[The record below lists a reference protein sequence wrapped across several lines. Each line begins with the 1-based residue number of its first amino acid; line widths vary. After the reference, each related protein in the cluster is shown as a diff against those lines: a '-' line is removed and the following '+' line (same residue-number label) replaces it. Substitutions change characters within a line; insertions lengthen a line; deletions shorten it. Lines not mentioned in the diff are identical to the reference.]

1 MHSLIQLS
9 IVVLL
14 LPLLS
19 FVILIFFNRRLPRRG
34 DFVGVG
40 ILGTAFAISL
50 YIFWTVIVQAYDP
63 AFRVAWDFTWIDL
76 GKVPG
81 IGPLQI
87 KMGIVIDNLTAI
99 MLAMVTLISLLVHL
113 YSTGYMAGD
122 KNYGRYFAFL
132 GIFTFSM
139 LGIVLSDNFFS
150 IYIFWELVGLS
161 SYLLIGFFFE
171 KDSAA
176 DAQKKAFLANRVGD
190 IGMWLGILILYSQF
204 HTFSFAEINV
214 NLAAGKFAMSNAWL
228 TAAGLLLFMGCVG
241 KSAQFPLH
249 IWLPDAMEGPTPVSA
264 LIHAATMVAAGVYFV
279 ARIFVLLTPDALHV
293 IAFIGAFTAFMAAT
307 IAITQNDIKRVL
319 AYSTVSQLG
328 YMVLGLGVG
337 AYSAA
342 LFHLVTHAFF
352 KACLFLG
359 SGAIIHAM
367 HHEQDMRWMGGLRK
381 HMPWTFATFTLATL
395 ALAGLPLTSGFMSK
409 DAILAGAIGFANAEG
424 GGVYYLIPVLGFFS
438 AMLTAFYMGRQIW
451 LVFFGESRTHLKPA
465 DDLHS
470 AHHAHAAHDAHNDL
484 HHAAHEVHEVSWNMR
499 APLVILA
506 ALSVFF
512 VYSPNPLDGAQGWFM
527 KMIKTPATVVGS
539 YQSAV
544 GSEKLAVGSGQSA
557 VEHQQSAVGSQQ
569 PSTKTEHSAL
579 STQHSALGTDH
590 SALEPQKSAVG
601 SQQPATKTEHSALS
615 TQHSALINDRQAEIA
630 HASHAAHYP
639 AIYISSI
646 MVILGISLAG
656 VVYVFKIIDPDK
668 TADAIRPLYLFSL
681 NKWYWDEI
689 YQATF
694 IRASLLLAKM
704 LYWFDRNIIDG
715 IVNGS
720 ALFVRNIA
728 FANNSFDKYV
738 VDGLVNFTAF
748 SVNTTGAVLRKLQT
762 GKVQTYVVMLLA
774 VVFGYFVFY
783 FTRLIY

>member
-34 DFVGVG
+34 DFIGVG
-40 ILGTAFAISL
+40 ILGTAFAISA
-50 YIFWTVIVQAYDP
+50 YIFWSVIVQTYDP
-63 AFRVAWDFTWIDL
+63 AFRIAWDFTWIDL
-76 GKVPG
+76 GNVPG
-81 IGPLQI
+81 VGPLQI
-87 KMGIVIDNLTAI
+87 KMGVVIDNLTSI

-139 LGIVLSDNFFS
+139 LGIVLSDNLFS

-171 KDSAA
+171 KQSAA

-204 HTFSFAEINV
+204 HTFSFEQIYA
-214 NLAAGKFAMSNAWL
+214 NLAAGKFGLSNGWL
-228 TAAGLLLFMGCVG
+228 TAAGILLFMGCVG

-249 IWLPDAMEGPTPVSA
+249 VWLPDAMEGPTPVSA

-279 ARIFVLLTPDALHV
+279 ARIFVVLTPDALHV
-293 IAFIGAFTAFMAAT
+293 IAFTGACTAFMAAT

-409 DAILAGAIGFANAEG
+409 DAILAGAIGFAKTEG
-424 GGVYYLIPVLGFFS
+424 GGIFYLIPVLGFFS

-465 DDLHS
+465 EDDHHA
-470 AHHAHAAHDAHNDL
+470 AHHAHAGHDAHTDD
-484 HHAAHEVHEVSWNMR
+484 HHQEHGVHEVSWNMR

-506 ALSVFF
+506 TLSIFF
-512 VYSPNPLDGAQGWFM
+512 VYSPDPLDGGKGWFM
-527 KMIKTPATVVGS
+527 KMIQTPATVVGEANHQIGDLRTPVS
-539 YQSAV
+539 TATLAAAV
-544 GSEKLAVGSGQSA
+544 PTVEVPA
-557 VEHQQSAVGSQQ
+557 VEAG
-569 PSTKTEHSAL
+569 EHAGAEKGA
-579 STQHSALGTDH
+579 HSYADM
-590 SALEPQKSAVG
+590 
-601 SQQPATKTEHSALS
+601 
-615 TQHSALINDRQAEIA
+615 RQAEIV
-630 HASHAAHYP
+630 HAGHAAHFT

-646 MVILGISLAG
+646 MVLLGISLAFI
-656 VVYVFKIIDPDK
+656 VYVFNIIDPEK
-668 TADAIRPLYLFSL
+668 TAIAIRPLYLFSL

-689 YQATF
+689 YDATF
-694 IRASLLLAKM
+694 IKGSMLLANI
-704 LYWFDRNIIDG
+704 LSWFDTTIVDG
-715 IVNGS
+715 IVNGV
-720 ALFVRNIA
+720 ATLVRNFA
-728 FANNSFDKYV
+728 FLNDGFDRHV

-748 SVNTTGAVLRKLQT
+748 TVNTTGAVLRKLQT
-762 GKVQTYVVMLLA
+762 GKVQTYVVMLLLA
-774 VVFGYFVFY
+774 VFGYFVFY
-783 FTRLIY
+783 LTRLIY

>member
-40 ILGTAFAISL
+40 ILGIAFGISA
-50 YIFWTVIVQAYDP
+50 YIFWQVIVQSYDP
-63 AFRVAWDFTWIDL
+63 AFRVAWDFTWINL
-76 GKVPG
+76 GNVPG
-81 IGPLQI
+81 VGPLQI
-87 KMGIVIDNLTAI
+87 RMGVVIDNLTSI

-139 LGIVLSDNFFS
+139 LGIVLSDNLFS

-171 KDSAA
+171 KESAA

-204 HTFSFAEINV
+204 HTFSFAEIYAK
-214 NLAAGKFAMSNAWL
+214 LAAGEFGLSNAWL
-228 TAAGLLLFMGCVG
+228 TAAGILLFMGCVG

-293 IAFIGAFTAFMAAT
+293 IAFIGASTAFMAAT

-381 HMPWTFATFTLATL
+381 NMPWTFATFTLATL
-395 ALAGLPLTSGFMSK
+395 ALAGLPLTSGFLSK
-409 DAILAGAIGFANAEG
+409 DAILAGAIGFAQVEG
-424 GGVYYLIPVLGFFS
+424 GGIYYLIPVLGFFS

-465 DDLHS
+465 ETHHA
-470 AHHAHAAHDAHNDL
+470 AHHAHDSHDAHTDL
-484 HHAAHEVHEVSWNMR
+484 HHAEHQVHEVSWNMR

-512 VYSPNPLDGAQGWFM
+512 VYSPDPLDGGKGWFM
-527 KMIKTPATVVGS
+527 KMIPTPATVVGQANPQKGS
-539 YQSAV
+539 LIAGAATMQLAGAV
-544 GSEKLAVGSGQSA
+544 PEAV
-557 VEHQQSAVGSQQ
+557 VEHASAGELPSAAGSHGEA
-569 PSTKTEHSAL
+569 TSAHTYSDL
-579 STQHSALGTDH
+579 
-590 SALEPQKSAVG
+590 
-601 SQQPATKTEHSALS
+601 
-615 TQHSALINDRQAEIA
+615 RQAEIV
-630 HASHAAHYP
+630 HAGHAAHFT
-639 AIYISSI
+639 AIYISSV
-646 MVILGISLAG
+646 MVLLGIGLALL
-656 VVYVFKIIDPDK
+656 VYVFNIIDPEK
-668 TADAIRPLYLFSL
+668 IALAIRPFYLFSL

-694 IRASLLLAKM
+694 IKGSMVLATT
-704 LYWFDRNIIDG
+704 LSWFDTHIVDG
-715 IVNGS
+715 MVNGV
-720 ALFVRNIA
+720 ATLVRKFA
-728 FANNSFDKYV
+728 FFNDSFDRHV
-738 VDGLVNFTAF
+738 VDGAVNFTAF
-748 SVNTTGAVLRKLQT
+748 TVNTIGAMLRKLQT
-762 GKVQTYVVMLLA
+762 GKVQTYIVMLILA
-774 VVFGYFVFY
+774 VFGYFVFY

>member
-34 DFVGVG
+34 DFIGVG
-40 ILGTAFAISL
+40 ILGTAFAISA
-50 YIFWTVIVQAYDP
+50 YIFWSVIVQTYDP
-63 AFRVAWDFTWIDL
+63 AFRIAWDFTWIDL
-76 GKVPG
+76 GNVPG
-81 IGPLQI
+81 VGPLQI

-139 LGIVLSDNFFS
+139 LGIVLSNNLFA

-171 KDSAA
+171 KQSAA

-204 HTFSFAEINV
+204 HTFSFEQIYA
-214 NLAAGKFAMSNAWL
+214 NLAAGKFGLSHGWL
-228 TAAGLLLFMGCVG
+228 TAAGILLFMGCVG

-249 IWLPDAMEGPTPVSA
+249 VWLPDAMEGPTPVSA

-293 IAFIGAFTAFMAAT
+293 IAFTGACTAFMAAT

-367 HHEQDMRWMGGLRK
+367 HHEQDMRWMGDLRK
-381 HMPWTFATFTLATL
+381 KMPWTFATFTLATL

-409 DAILAGAIGFANAEG
+409 DAILAGAIGFAKVEG
-424 GGVYYLIPVLGFFS
+424 GGIYYLIPVLGFFS

-465 DDLHS
+465 DDHHQ
-470 AHHAHAAHDAHNDL
+470 AHHAHASHDAHSDD
-484 HHAAHEVHEVSWNMR
+484 HHEEHGVHEVSWNMR

-506 ALSVFF
+506 ALSIFF
-512 VYSPNPLDGAQGWFM
+512 VYSPDPLDGGKGWFM
-527 KMIKTPATVVGS
+527 KMIQTPATVVGEANHQIGDLRTS
-539 YQSAV
+539 HAAPA
-544 GSEKLAVGSGQSA
+544 LAEVVPA
-557 VEHQQSAVGSQQ
+557 VEAPAAEAG
-569 PSTKTEHSAL
+569 EHGGAEKGAHTYS
-579 STQHSALGTDH
+579 D
-590 SALEPQKSAVG
+590 V
-601 SQQPATKTEHSALS
+601 
-615 TQHSALINDRQAEIA
+615 RQAEIV
-630 HASHAAHYP
+630 HAGHAAHYT

-646 MVILGISLAG
+646 MVLLGITLAF
-656 VVYVFKIIDPDK
+656 VVYVFNIIDPEK
-668 TADAIRPLYLFSL
+668 TAIAIRPLYLFSL

-689 YQATF
+689 YDATF
-694 IRASLLLAKM
+694 IKGSMLLANI
-704 LYWFDRNIIDG
+704 LSWFDTHIVDG
-715 IVNGS
+715 IVNGV
-720 ALFVRNIA
+720 ATLVKNFAFLNDGFDRNI
-728 FANNSFDKYV
+728 
-738 VDGLVNFTAF
+738 VDGMVNFTAF
-748 SVNTTGAVLRKLQT
+748 TVNTTGAMLRKLQT
-762 GKVQTYVVMLLA
+762 GKVQTYVVMLLLA
-774 VVFGYFVFY
+774 VFGYFVFY
-783 FTRLIY
+783 LTRLIY

>member
-19 FVILIFFNRRLPRRG
+19 FVTLIFFNRRLPRRG
-34 DFVGVG
+34 DFIGVG
-40 ILGTAFAISL
+40 ILGTAFAISA
-50 YIFWTVIVQAYDP
+50 YIFWTVIVQTYDP

-81 IGPLQI
+81 IGPLQVR
-87 KMGIVIDNLTAI
+87 MGIVIDNLTSI

-139 LGIVLSDNFFS
+139 LGIVLSDNLFS

-176 DAQKKAFLANRVGD
+176 NAQKKAFLANRVGD

-204 HTFSFAEINV
+204 HTFSFTEIYA
-214 NLAAGKFAMSNAWL
+214 NLAAGKFGLTHAWL
-228 TAAGLLLFMGCVG
+228 TAAGILLFMGCVG

-409 DAILAGAIGFANAEG
+409 DAILAGAIGFAKVEG
-424 GGVYYLIPVLGFFS
+424 GGIFYLIPVLGFFS

-465 DDLHS
+465 DNHHGD
-470 AHHAHAAHDAHNDL
+470 HHAHDS
-484 HHAAHEVHEVSWNMR
+484 HAAHSDDHHAEHGVHEVSWNMR

-506 ALSVFF
+506 TLSVFF
-512 VYSPNPLDGAQGWFM
+512 VYSPDPLDGAKGWFM
-527 KMIKTPATVVGS
+527 KMIQTPATVVGEANH
-539 YQSAV
+539 QKGDLVVAGAAPV
-544 GSEKLAVGSGQSA
+544 LAGVVPTA
-557 VEHQQSAVGSQQ
+557 EVAAPEHGAA
-569 PSTKTEHSAL
+569 PAAAEHGEANGGHVYSDL
-579 STQHSALGTDH
+579 
-590 SALEPQKSAVG
+590 
-601 SQQPATKTEHSALS
+601 
-615 TQHSALINDRQAEIA
+615 RQAEIV
-630 HASHAAHYP
+630 HAGHAAHYT
-639 AIYISSI
+639 AIYISSV
-646 MVILGISLAG
+646 MVVLGISLAF
-656 VVYVFKIIDPDK
+656 VVYVFGIIDPAK
-668 TADAIRPLYLFSL
+668 TAQTIQPLYLFSF

-689 YQATF
+689 YEATF
-694 IRASLLLAKM
+694 IKGSVLISKM
-704 LYWFDRNIIDG
+704 LSWFDANVVDG
-715 IVNGS
+715 LVNGI
-720 ALFVRNIA
+720 ATVVRKFA
-728 FANNSFDKYV
+728 FANGSFDKYV

-748 SVNTTGAVLRKLQT
+748 TVNTSGAVLRKLQT
-762 GKVQTYVVMLLA
+762 GKVQTYVVMLILA
-774 VVFGYFVFY
+774 VFGYFVYY

>member
-40 ILGTAFAISL
+40 ILGSAFALSA
-50 YIFWTVIVQAYDP
+50 YIFWTVIVQTYDP
-63 AFRVAWDFTWIDL
+63 AFKVAWDFTWIDL

-87 KMGIVIDNLTAI
+87 RMGIVIDNLTAI

-139 LGIVLSDNFFS
+139 LGIVLSDNLFS

-204 HTFSFAEINV
+204 HTFSFTEIYA
-214 NLAAGKFAMSNAWL
+214 NLAAGKFTMSNAWL

-409 DAILAGAIGFANAEG
+409 DAILAGAIGFANVEG
-424 GGVYYLIPVLGFFS
+424 GGVYYLIPLLGFFS

-451 LVFFGESRTHLKPA
+451 LVFFGESRTHMKPA
-465 DDLHS
+465 DD
-470 AHHAHAAHDAHNDL
+470 HHGHDAHAAHGAHDAHGED
-484 HHAAHEVHEVSWNMR
+484 HGAHEVHEVSWNMR

-527 KMIKTPATVVGS
+527 KMIKTPTTVVGS

-544 GSEKLAVGSGQSA
+544 GSEKSAVSSQQLAVG
-557 VEHQQSAVGSQQ
+557 
-569 PSTKTEHSAL
+569 
-579 STQHSALGTDH
+579 TQLPTANSPLPT
-590 SALEPQKSAVG
+590 
-601 SQQPATKTEHSALS
+601 
-615 TQHSALINDRQAEIA
+615 INERQAEIA
-630 HASHAAHYP
+630 HKAHEAHFP

-646 MVILGISLAG
+646 MVVLGISLAG
-656 VVYVFKIIDPDK
+656 IVFVFRIIDPDK
-668 TADAIRPLYLFSL
+668 TAVALRPLYLFSL

-694 IRASLLLAKM
+694 INGSVLLSKM
-704 LYWFDRNIIDG
+704 LSWFDTNIIDG
-715 IVNGS
+715 IVNGV
-720 ALFVRNIA
+720 ALFVKKLA
-728 FANNSFDKYV
+728 FANNSFDKHV

-762 GKVQTYVVMLLA
+762 GKVQTYVVMLLL

-783 FTRLIY
+783 FTRLLY

>member
-34 DFVGVG
+34 DFIGVG
-40 ILGTAFAISL
+40 ILGTAFGISA
-50 YIFWTVIVQAYDP
+50 YIFWTVIVQTYDP
-63 AFRVAWDFTWIDL
+63 AFRIAWDFTWIDL
-76 GKVPG
+76 GNVPG
-81 IGPLQI
+81 VGPLQI
-87 KMGIVIDNLTAI
+87 KMGVVIDNLTAI

-139 LGIVLSDNFFS
+139 LGIVLSDNLFS

-204 HTFSFAEINV
+204 HTFSFEQIYA
-214 NLAAGKFAMSNAWL
+214 NLAAGNFGLSNGWL
-228 TAAGLLLFMGCVG
+228 TAAGILLFMGCVG

-249 IWLPDAMEGPTPVSA
+249 VWLPDAMEGPTPVSA

-279 ARIFVLLTPDALHV
+279 ARIFVMLTPDALHV
-293 IAFIGAFTAFMAAT
+293 IAFIGASTAFMAAT

-395 ALAGLPLTSGFMSK
+395 ALAGLPLTSGFLSK
-409 DAILAGAIGFANAEG
+409 DAILAGAIGFAQVEG
-424 GGVYYLIPVLGFFS
+424 GGIFYLIPVLGFFS

-465 DDLHS
+465 DTHHQ
-470 AHHAHAAHDAHNDL
+470 AHHAHDS
-484 HHAAHEVHEVSWNMR
+484 HAAHADDHHTAHGVHEVSWNMR

-512 VYSPNPLDGAQGWFM
+512 VYSPDPLDGAKGWFM
-527 KMIKTPATVVGS
+527 KMIPTPATVVGE
-539 YQSAV
+539 AN
-544 GSEKLAVGSGQSA
+544 
-557 VEHQQSAVGSQQ
+557 
-569 PSTKTEHSAL
+569 
-579 STQHSALGTDH
+579 
-590 SALEPQKSAVG
+590 PQKGALLSG
-601 SQQPATKTEHSALS
+601 SVAPHLAGVVRTTEVALPVVAS
-615 TQHSALINDRQAEIA
+615 EHAALAAGHGEAKGGHLYTDTRQAEIV
-630 HASHAAHYP
+630 HAGHAAHYT

-646 MVILGISLAG
+646 MVVLGICMAF
-656 VVYVFKIIDPDK
+656 VVYVFRIIDPEK
-668 TADAIRPLYLFSL
+668 TASAIRPLYLFSL

-689 YQATF
+689 YEATF
-694 IRASLLLAKM
+694 IKGSMLLARM
-704 LYWFDRNIIDG
+704 LSWFDTNVVDG
-715 IVNGS
+715 IVNGV
-720 ALFVRNIA
+720 ATLVRKFAFVNDG
-728 FANNSFDKYV
+728 FDRHV
-738 VDGLVNFTAF
+738 VDGMVNFTAF
-748 SVNTTGAVLRKLQT
+748 TVNTTGAVLRKLQT
-762 GKVQTYVVMLLA
+762 GKVQTYVVMLML
-774 VVFGYFVFY
+774 VLFGYFVLY

>member
-9 IVVLL
+9 IAVLL

-19 FVILIFFNRRLPRRG
+19 FVILIFFNKRLPGRG
-34 DFVGVG
+34 DFIGVG
-40 ILGTAFAISL
+40 ILGTTFALSL
-50 YIFWTVIVQAYDP
+50 YIFWSVVVQAYDP
-63 AFRVAWDFTWIDL
+63 AFRVAWDFTWIDF
-76 GKVPG
+76 GDVPG
-81 IGPLQI
+81 VGPLQI

-99 MLAMVTLISLLVHL
+99 MLAMVTLISFLVHL

-122 KNYGRYFAFL
+122 KHYGRFFAYL

-139 LGIVLSDNFFS
+139 LGIVLSDNLFS

-161 SYLLIGFFFE
+161 SYLLIGFYFE

-204 HTFSFAEINV
+204 HTFNYQEIFQ
-214 NLAAGKFAMSNAWL
+214 NLAAGKFGMSETWL
-228 TAAGLLLFMGCVG
+228 TAAGILLFMGCIG

-249 IWLPDAMEGPTPVSA
+249 VWLPDAMEGPTPVSA

-279 ARIFVLLTPDALHV
+279 ARIFVLLTADALHV
-293 IAFIGAFTAFMAAT
+293 IAFIGAITAFMAAT
-307 IAITQNDIKRVL
+307 IAITQHDIKRVL

-381 HMPWTFATFTLATL
+381 NMPWTFATFTIATL
-395 ALAGLPLTSGFMSK
+395 ALAGLPLTSGFLSK

-424 GGVYYLIPVLGFFS
+424 GGIYYLIPFLGFFS

-465 DDLHS
+465 DD
-470 AHHAHAAHDAHNDL
+470 HHHGHDAHSSHGHDD
-484 HHAAHEVHEVSWNMR
+484 HHQEAHGVHEVAWNMR
-499 APLVILA
+499 APLVVLA
-506 ALSVFF
+506 ALSIFA
-512 VYSPNPLDGAQGWFM
+512 VYSPDPLDGAKGWFM
-527 KMIKTPATVVGS
+527 SMLPTPETVVGS
-539 YQSAV
+539 SQGAADHATSSADFHASHLLAEAV
-544 GSEKLAVGSGQSA
+544 PAGVHGAETDAHHEGVASETLHGEDAHGSAHGEGHGHEFAD
-557 VEHQQSAVGSQQ
+557 
-569 PSTKTEHSAL
+569 P
-579 STQHSALGTDH
+579 
-590 SALEPQKSAVG
+590 
-601 SQQPATKTEHSALS
+601 
-615 TQHSALINDRQAEIA
+615 RQAAIA
-630 HASHAAHYP
+630 HAAHEAHNP
-639 AIYISSI
+639 AIMISSL
-646 MVILGISLAG
+646 MVVLGISLALI
-656 VVYVFKIIDPDK
+656 VYVFRVIDPDK
-668 TADAIRPLYLFSL
+668 TARAIRPLYLFSF

-694 IRASLLLAKM
+694 IKGSIVISKVFS
-704 LYWFDRNIIDG
+704 WFDTNVVDG
-715 IVNGS
+715 MVNGVG
-720 ALFVRNIA
+720 ALTRKVG
-728 FANNSFDKYV
+728 FASGGFDKYV
-738 VDGLVNFTAF
+738 VDGAVNFTAF
-748 SVNTTGAVLRKLQT
+748 FVNTTGAVLRKFQT
-762 GKVQTYVVMLLA
+762 GKVQTYVVFLMLA
-774 VVFGYFVFY
+774 VIGYFIYY
-783 FTRLIY
+783 FTQLIY

>member
-1 MHSLIQLS
+1 M
-9 IVVLL
+9 
-14 LPLLS
+14 
-19 FVILIFFNRRLPRRG
+19 
-34 DFVGVG
+34 G
-40 ILGTAFAISL
+40 ILGTAFGISA
-50 YIFWTVIVQAYDP
+50 YIFWSVIVQTYDP
-63 AFRVAWDFTWIDL
+63 AFRIAWDFTWIDL
-76 GKVPG
+76 GNVPG
-81 IGPLQI
+81 VGPLQI
-87 KMGIVIDNLTAI
+87 KMGVVIDNLTAI

-139 LGIVLSDNFFS
+139 LGIVLSDNLFA

-171 KDSAA
+171 KQSAA

-204 HTFSFAEINV
+204 HTFSFEQIYA
-214 NLAAGKFAMSNAWL
+214 NLAAGKFALSHGWL
-228 TAAGLLLFMGCVG
+228 TAAGILLFMGCVG

-279 ARIFVLLTPDALHV
+279 ARIFVVLTPDALHV
-293 IAFIGAFTAFMAAT
+293 IAFTGACTAFMAAT

-367 HHEQDMRWMGGLRK
+367 HHEQDMRWMGALRK
-381 HMPWTFATFTLATL
+381 KMPWTFATFTLATL
-395 ALAGLPLTSGFMSK
+395 ALAGLPLTSGFLSK
-409 DAILAGAIGFANAEG
+409 DAILAGAIGFANVEG
-424 GGVYYLIPVLGFFS
+424 GGIYYLIPVLGFFS

-465 DDLHS
+465 DD
-470 AHHAHAAHDAHNDL
+470 HHQDHHAHDAHDAHTDD
-484 HHAAHEVHEVSWNMR
+484 HHEEHGVHEVAWNMR

-512 VYSPNPLDGAQGWFM
+512 VYSPDPLDGGKGWFM
-527 KMIKTPATVVGS
+527 KMIPTPATVVGEANHQIGDLRAS
-539 YQSAV
+539 QAAPALAAV
-544 GSEKLAVGSGQSA
+544 V
-557 VEHQQSAVGSQQ
+557 
-569 PSTKTEHSAL
+569 P
-579 STQHSALGTDH
+579 
-590 SALEPQKSAVG
+590 ALEA
-601 SQQPATKTEHSALS
+601 PAAAAGEHGAAEKGAHTYS
-615 TQHSALINDRQAEIA
+615 DMRQAEIV
-630 HASHAAHYP
+630 HAGHGAHYT

-646 MVILGISLAG
+646 MVLLGITLAF
-656 VVYVFKIIDPDK
+656 VVYVFNIIDPAK
-668 TADAIRPLYLFSL
+668 TAIAIRPLYLFSL

-689 YQATF
+689 YDATF
-694 IRASLLLAKM
+694 IKGSMLLANILSWFDTHIVDGMVNGVATLVRKFAF
-704 LYWFDRNIIDG
+704 LNDGFDRN
-715 IVNGS
+715 
-720 ALFVRNIA
+720 
-728 FANNSFDKYV
+728 V
-738 VDGLVNFTAF
+738 VDGMVNFTAF
-748 SVNTTGAVLRKLQT
+748 TVNTTGAMLRKLQT
-762 GKVQTYVVMLLA
+762 GKVQTYIVMLLLA
-774 VVFGYFVFY
+774 VFGYFVFY
-783 FTRLIY
+783 LTRLIY

>member
-40 ILGTAFAISL
+40 ILGTAFAISA
-50 YIFWTVIVQAYDP
+50 YIFWTVSVQTFDP
-63 AFRVAWDFTWIDL
+63 AFRGAWDFTWIDL

-87 KMGIVIDNLTAI
+87 RMGIVIDNLTAI

-122 KNYGRYFAFL
+122 KNNGRYFAFL

-139 LGIVLSDNFFS
+139 LGIVLSDNLFS

-204 HTFSFAEINV
+204 HTFSFTEIYA

-409 DAILAGAIGFANAEG
+409 DAILAGAIGFANVEG
-424 GGVYYLIPVLGFFS
+424 GGIYYLIPVLGFFS

-465 DDLHS
+465 DNHHS
-470 AHHAHAAHDAHNDL
+470 DHHAHSAHDAHNDD
-484 HHAAHEVHEVSWNMR
+484 HHSAHEVHEVSWNMR

-539 YQSAV
+539 YQPATEHKESAV
-544 GSEKLAVGSGQSA
+544 GS
-557 VEHQQSAVGSQQ
+557 
-569 PSTKTEHSAL
+569 EHSAL
-579 STQHSALGTDH
+579 STQHSALGESTQH
-590 SALEPQKSAVG
+590 SAVG
-601 SQQPATKTEHSALS
+601 SENSALS
-615 TQHSALINDRQAEIA
+615 TQHSALGEGTQHSALEESTQHSALTNERQAEIA
-630 HASHAAHYP
+630 HASHGAHYT

-656 VVYVFKIIDPDK
+656 VVFVFKIIDPDK
-668 TADAIRPLYLFSL
+668 TAEAIRPLYLFSL

-689 YQATF
+689 YEATF
-694 IRASLLLAKM
+694 IKGSILISKM
-704 LYWFDRNIIDG
+704 LYWFDTNIIDG
-715 IVNGS
+715 IVNGV
-720 ALFVRNIA
+720 ALIVKNVA

-748 SVNTTGAVLRKLQT
+748 SVNTTGAVLRKLQP

>member
-40 ILGTAFAISL
+40 ILGSAFAISA
-50 YIFWTVIVQAYDP
+50 YIFWSVIVQTYDP
-63 AFRVAWDFTWIDL
+63 AFRIAWDFTWIDL
-76 GKVPG
+76 GNVHG
-81 IGPLQI
+81 IGPLQVR
-87 KMGIVIDNLTAI
+87 MGIVIDNLTAI

-139 LGIVLSDNFFS
+139 LGIVLSDNLFS

-171 KDSAA
+171 KQSAA

-204 HTFSFAEINV
+204 HTFSFEQIYA

-381 HMPWTFATFTLATL
+381 NMPWTFATFTLATL

-409 DAILAGAIGFANAEG
+409 DAILAGAIGFAQVEG
-424 GGVYYLIPVLGFFS
+424 GGVFYLIPALGFFS

-451 LVFFGESRTHLKPA
+451 LVFFGESRTHLKPV
-465 DDLHS
+465 DN
-470 AHHAHAAHDAHNDL
+470 HHHGHDAHGAHDD
-484 HHAAHEVHEVSWNMR
+484 HHDAHEVHEVSWNMR

-506 ALSVFF
+506 ALSIFF
-512 VYSPNPLDGAQGWFM
+512 VYSPNPLDGAEGWFM
-527 KMIKTPATVVGS
+527 KMIKTPATVVGPANHNCATTLVKAAS
-539 YQSAV
+539 PLMAEALPAV
-544 GSEKLAVGSGQSA
+544 AAHGATDSPAVAGG
-557 VEHQQSAVGSQQ
+557 EHATAKG
-569 PSTKTEHSAL
+569 EHAF
-579 STQHSALGTDH
+579 AD
-590 SALEPQKSAVG
+590 P
-601 SQQPATKTEHSALS
+601 
-615 TQHSALINDRQAEIA
+615 RQAEIA
-630 HASHAAHYP
+630 HAAHAAHFP

-646 MVILGISLAG
+646 MVLVGISLAG
-656 VVYVFKIIDPDK
+656 VVFVFKIIDPDK
-668 TADAIRPLYLFSL
+668 TAQAIRPLYLFSL

-689 YQATF
+689 YEATF
-694 IRASLLLAKM
+694 IKGSVVLSKM
-704 LYWFDRNIIDG
+704 LSWFDTNVIDG
-715 IVNGS
+715 MVNGV
-720 ALFVRNIA
+720 AFLVRKLA

-738 VDGLVNFTAF
+738 VDGFVNFTAF

-762 GKVQTYVVMLLA
+762 GKVQTYVVMLLLVMESRLFFLPFA
-774 VVFGYFVFY
+774 
-783 FTRLIY
+783 TRSITIRSIKSTDR

>member
-19 FVILIFFNRRLPRRG
+19 FVILIFFNRRIPRRG
-34 DFVGVG
+34 DFIGVG
-40 ILGTAFAISL
+40 ILGTAFGISA
-50 YIFWTVIVQAYDP
+50 YIFWTVIVQTYDP
-63 AFRVAWDFTWIDL
+63 AFRIAWDFTWIDL
-76 GKVPG
+76 GNVPG
-81 IGPLQI
+81 VGPLQI
-87 KMGIVIDNLTAI
+87 KMGVVIDNLTTI

-139 LGIVLSDNFFS
+139 LGIVLSDNLFS

-204 HTFSFAEINV
+204 HTFSFEQIYA
-214 NLAAGKFAMSNAWL
+214 NLAAGNFGLSNGWL
-228 TAAGLLLFMGCVG
+228 TAAGILLFMGCVG

-249 IWLPDAMEGPTPVSA
+249 VWLPDAMEGPTPVSA

-279 ARIFVLLTPDALHV
+279 ARIFVMLTPDELHV
-293 IAFIGAFTAFMAAT
+293 IAFIGACTAFMAAT

-337 AYSAA
+337 AYSAS

-395 ALAGLPLTSGFMSK
+395 ALAGLPLTSGFLSK
-409 DAILAGAIGFANAEG
+409 DAILAGAIGFAKVEG
-424 GGVYYLIPVLGFFS
+424 GGIFYLIPVLGFFS

-465 DDLHS
+465 DNHHQ
-470 AHHAHAAHDAHNDL
+470 AHHAHDS
-484 HHAAHEVHEVSWNMR
+484 HAAHADDHHTSHGVHEVSWNMR

-512 VYSPNPLDGAQGWFM
+512 VYSPDPLDGAKGWFM
-527 KMIKTPATVVGS
+527 KMIPTPATVVGE
-539 YQSAV
+539 AN
-544 GSEKLAVGSGQSA
+544 
-557 VEHQQSAVGSQQ
+557 
-569 PSTKTEHSAL
+569 
-579 STQHSALGTDH
+579 
-590 SALEPQKSAVG
+590 PQKGALLSGNVAPHLAGVVQTTEVAPPAV
-601 SQQPATKTEHSALS
+601 AAEHGVPGEAKGGHIY
-615 TQHSALINDRQAEIA
+615 TDTRQAEIV
-630 HASHAAHYP
+630 HAGHAAHYT

-646 MVILGISLAG
+646 MVVLGICLAL
-656 VVYVFKIIDPDK
+656 VVYVFRIIDPEK
-668 TADAIRPLYLFSL
+668 TASAIRPLYLFSL

-689 YQATF
+689 YEATF
-694 IRASLLLAKM
+694 IKGSMLLARM
-704 LYWFDRNIIDG
+704 LSWFDSNVVDG
-715 IVNGS
+715 IVNGV
-720 ALFVRNIA
+720 ATLARKFAFVNDG
-728 FANNSFDKYV
+728 FDRHV
-738 VDGLVNFTAF
+738 VDGMVNFTAF
-748 SVNTTGAVLRKLQT
+748 AVNTTGAVLRKLQT
-762 GKVQTYVVMLLA
+762 GKVQTYVVMLML
-774 VVFGYFVFY
+774 VLFGYFVLY

>member
-34 DFVGVG
+34 DFIGVG
-40 ILGTAFAISL
+40 ILGTAFGISA
-50 YIFWTVIVQAYDP
+50 YIFWSVIVQTYDP

-76 GKVPG
+76 GNVPG
-81 IGPLQI
+81 VGPLEI
-87 KMGIVIDNLTAI
+87 RMGVVIDNLTSI

-176 DAQKKAFLANRVGD
+176 DAQKKAVLANRVGD

-204 HTFSFAEINV
+204 HTFSFEQIYA
-214 NLAAGKFAMSNAWL
+214 NLAAGKFALSNGWL
-228 TAAGLLLFMGCVG
+228 TAAGILLFMGCVG

-279 ARIFVLLTPDALHV
+279 ARIFVMLTPDALHV
-293 IAFIGAFTAFMAAT
+293 IAFIGASTAFMAAT

-337 AYSAA
+337 AYSAS

-367 HHEQDMRWMGGLRK
+367 HHEQDMRWMGALRK
-381 HMPWTFATFTLATL
+381 KMPWTFATFTLATL

-409 DAILAGAIGFANAEG
+409 DAILAGAIGFAEVEG
-424 GGVYYLIPVLGFFS
+424 GGIYYLIPVLGFFS

-465 DDLHS
+465 DNHHQ
-470 AHHAHAAHDAHNDL
+470 AHHAHDSHATHGDAH
-484 HHAAHEVHEVSWNMR
+484 HGAHEVHEVSWNMR

-506 ALSVFF
+506 ALSVFA
-512 VYSPNPLDGAQGWFM
+512 VYSPDPLDGAKGWFM
-527 KMIKTPATVVGS
+527 KMIPTPATVVGEANP
-539 YQSAV
+539 QIGALAA
-544 GSEKLAVGSGQSA
+544 GSVAPQHAGVVRTTEV
-557 VEHQQSAVGSQQ
+557 VPPPVV
-569 PSTKTEHSAL
+569 TEHA
-579 STQHSALGTDH
+579 A
-590 SALEPQKSAVG
+590 
-601 SQQPATKTEHSALS
+601 PAAAHGEAKGGHVYS
-615 TQHSALINDRQAEIA
+615 DPRQAEIV
-630 HASHAAHYP
+630 HAGHAAHYT

-646 MVILGISLAG
+646 MVVLGICMAF
-656 VVYVFKIIDPDK
+656 VVYVFKIIDPEK
-668 TADAIRPLYLFSL
+668 TANAIRPLYLFSL

-689 YQATF
+689 YEATF
-694 IRASLLLAKM
+694 IKGSMVLARM
-704 LYWFDRNIIDG
+704 LSWFDTNIVDG
-715 IVNGS
+715 IVNGV
-720 ALFVRNIA
+720 ATLVRKFA
-728 FANNSFDKYV
+728 FANDSFDRHV
-738 VDGLVNFTAF
+738 VDGMVNFTAF
-748 SVNTTGAVLRKLQT
+748 TVNTTGAVLRKLQT
-762 GKVQTYVVMLLA
+762 GKVQTYVVMLML
-774 VVFGYFVFY
+774 VLFGYFVFY

>member
-40 ILGTAFAISL
+40 ILGTAFGISA
-50 YIFWTVIVQAYDP
+50 YIFWQVIVQSYDP
-63 AFRVAWDFTWIDL
+63 AFRVAWDFTWINL
-76 GKVPG
+76 GNVPG
-81 IGPLQI
+81 VGPLQI
-87 KMGIVIDNLTAI
+87 RMGVVIDNLTSI

-139 LGIVLSDNFFS
+139 LGIVLSDNLFS

-171 KDSAA
+171 KESAA

-204 HTFSFAEINV
+204 HTFSFAEIYAK
-214 NLAAGKFAMSNAWL
+214 LAAGEFGLSNAWL
-228 TAAGLLLFMGCVG
+228 TAAGILLFMGCVG

-293 IAFIGAFTAFMAAT
+293 IAFIGASTAFMAAT

-381 HMPWTFATFTLATL
+381 NMPWTFATFTLATL
-395 ALAGLPLTSGFMSK
+395 ALAGLPLTSGFLSK
-409 DAILAGAIGFANAEG
+409 DAILAGAIGFAQVEG
-424 GGVYYLIPVLGFFS
+424 GGIYYLIPVLGFFS

-465 DDLHS
+465 ETHHA
-470 AHHAHAAHDAHNDL
+470 AHHAHDSHDSHTDL
-484 HHAAHEVHEVSWNMR
+484 HHAEHQVHEVSWNMR

-512 VYSPNPLDGAQGWFM
+512 VYSPDPLDGGKGWFM
-527 KMIKTPATVVGS
+527 KMIPTPATVVG
-539 YQSAV
+539 QAN
-544 GSEKLAVGSGQSA
+544 
-557 VEHQQSAVGSQQ
+557 
-569 PSTKTEHSAL
+569 
-579 STQHSALGTDH
+579 
-590 SALEPQKSAVG
+590 PQKGSLIAAATATQLAGAVPEAVVGHAAAGELPNAASSHGQATSAHTY
-601 SQQPATKTEHSALS
+601 SDL
-615 TQHSALINDRQAEIA
+615 RQAEIV
-630 HASHAAHYP
+630 HAGHAAHYT
-639 AIYISSI
+639 AIYISSV
-646 MVILGISLAG
+646 MVLLGIGLAL
-656 VVYVFKIIDPDK
+656 VVYVFNIIDPEK
-668 TADAIRPLYLFSL
+668 TALAIRPLYLFSL

-694 IRASLLLAKM
+694 IKGSMVLATT
-704 LYWFDRNIIDG
+704 LSWFDTHIVDG
-715 IVNGS
+715 MVNGV
-720 ALFVRNIA
+720 ATLVRKFA
-728 FANNSFDKYV
+728 FFNDSFDRHV
-738 VDGLVNFTAF
+738 VDGAVNFTAF
-748 SVNTTGAVLRKLQT
+748 TVNTIGAMLRKLQT
-762 GKVQTYVVMLLA
+762 GKVQTYIVMLILA
-774 VVFGYFVFY
+774 VFGYFVFY

>member
-34 DFVGVG
+34 DFIGVG
-40 ILGTAFAISL
+40 ILGTAFGISA
-50 YIFWTVIVQAYDP
+50 YIFWSVIVQTYDP
-63 AFRVAWDFTWIDL
+63 AFRIAWDFTWIDL
-76 GKVPG
+76 GNVPG
-81 IGPLQI
+81 VGPLQI
-87 KMGIVIDNLTAI
+87 RMGVVIDNLTSI

-139 LGIVLSDNFFS
+139 LGIVLSDNLFS

-204 HTFSFAEINV
+204 HTFSFEQIYA
-214 NLAAGKFAMSNAWL
+214 NLAAGNFALSNGWL
-228 TAAGLLLFMGCVG
+228 TAAGILLFMGCVG

-249 IWLPDAMEGPTPVSA
+249 VWLPDAMEGPTPVSA

-279 ARIFVLLTPDALHV
+279 ARIFVMLTPDALHV
-293 IAFIGAFTAFMAAT
+293 IAFTGALTAFMAAT

-337 AYSAA
+337 AYSAS

-367 HHEQDMRWMGGLRK
+367 HHEQDMRWMGALRK
-381 HMPWTFATFTLATL
+381 KMPWTFATFTLATL

-409 DAILAGAIGFANAEG
+409 DAILAGAIGFAEIEG
-424 GGVYYLIPVLGFFS
+424 GGIYYLIPVLGFFS

-465 DDLHS
+465 DNHHQ
-470 AHHAHAAHDAHNDL
+470 AHHAHDTHAAHGDAH
-484 HHAAHEVHEVSWNMR
+484 HGAHEVHEVSWNMR
-499 APLVILA
+499 APLIILA
-506 ALSVFF
+506 ALSVFA
-512 VYSPNPLDGAQGWFM
+512 VYSPDPLDGAKGWFM
-527 KMIKTPATVVGS
+527 KMIPTPAVVGES
-539 YQSAV
+539 N
-544 GSEKLAVGSGQSA
+544 
-557 VEHQQSAVGSQQ
+557 
-569 PSTKTEHSAL
+569 
-579 STQHSALGTDH
+579 
-590 SALEPQKSAVG
+590 PQKGALLSG
-601 SQQPATKTEHSALS
+601 SVAPPLAGALRTTEVDALQPVAAPVAAAHGEAKGGHLYT
-615 TQHSALINDRQAEIA
+615 DPRQAEIV
-630 HASHAAHYP
+630 HAGHAAHYT

-646 MVILGISLAG
+646 MVVLGICMAF
-656 VVYVFKIIDPDK
+656 VVYVFKIIDPEK
-668 TADAIRPLYLFSL
+668 TANSIRPLYLFSL

-689 YQATF
+689 YEATF
-694 IRASLLLAKM
+694 IKGSMVLARM
-704 LYWFDRNIIDG
+704 LSWFDTNVVDG
-715 IVNGS
+715 IVNGV
-720 ALFVRNIA
+720 ALLVKKFAFVNDG
-728 FANNSFDKYV
+728 FDRHV
-738 VDGLVNFTAF
+738 VDGMVNFTAF
-748 SVNTTGAVLRKLQT
+748 TVNTTGAVLRKLQT
-762 GKVQTYVVMLLA
+762 GKVQTYVVMLMLLLL
-774 VVFGYFVFY
+774 GYFVFA
-783 FTRLIY
+783 RLIYFI

>member
-19 FVILIFFNRRLPRRG
+19 FVILIFFNRKLPRRG

-40 ILGTAFAISL
+40 ILGTAFAISA
-50 YIFWTVIVQAYDP
+50 YIFWQVVVQAYDP
-63 AFRVAWDFTWIDL
+63 TFRIAWDFTWIDL
-76 GKVPG
+76 GNVPG
-81 IGPLQI
+81 VGPLQI
-87 KMGIVIDNLTAI
+87 KMGVVIDNLTSI

-139 LGIVLSDNFFS
+139 LGIVLSDNLFS

-171 KDSAA
+171 KQSAA

-204 HTFSFAEINV
+204 HTFSFAEIYA
-214 NLAAGKFAMSNAWL
+214 NLAAGKFGLSNAWL
-228 TAAGLLLFMGCVG
+228 TAAGILLFMGCVG

-279 ARIFVLLTPDALHV
+279 ARIFIVLTPDALHV

-307 IAITQNDIKRVL
+307 IALTQHDIKRVL

-381 HMPWTFATFTLATL
+381 NMPWTFATFTLATL
-395 ALAGLPLTSGFMSK
+395 ALAGLPLTSGFLSK
-409 DAILAGAIGFANAEG
+409 DAILAGAIGFANVEG
-424 GGVYYLIPVLGFFS
+424 GGIYYLIPVLGFFS

-451 LVFFGESRTHLKPA
+451 LVFFGESRTHLKPVEE
-465 DDLHS
+465 DLHA
-470 AHHAHAAHDAHNDL
+470 AHHAHNSHDDHSDD
-484 HHAAHEVHEVSWNMR
+484 HHEEHGVHEVSWNMR

-506 ALSVFF
+506 TLSVFF
-512 VYSPNPLDGAQGWFM
+512 VYSPDPLDGAKGWFM
-527 KMIKTPATVVGS
+527 KMIPTPATVVGS
-539 YQSAV
+539 DNPQIGSMSAGVADPHLAGVVAPVEAHGDAAAV
-544 GSEKLAVGSGQSA
+544 GHGEATAATASHGEAKGG
-557 VEHQQSAVGSQQ
+557 
-569 PSTKTEHSAL
+569 HSY
-579 STQHSALGTDH
+579 SD
-590 SALEPQKSAVG
+590 P
-601 SQQPATKTEHSALS
+601 
-615 TQHSALINDRQAEIA
+615 RQAEIV
-630 HASHAAHYP
+630 HAGHAAHYN
-639 AIYISSI
+639 AIYISSV
-646 MVILGISLAG
+646 MVVLGIGLAFI
-656 VVYVFKIIDPDK
+656 VYVFGIIDPDK
-668 TADAIRPLYLFSL
+668 TALALRPLYLFSL

-689 YQATF
+689 YEATF
-694 IRASLLLAKM
+694 IKGSMAVARIFT
-704 LYWFDRNIIDG
+704 WFDINIVDG
-715 IVNGS
+715 IVNGVGT
-720 ALFVRNIA
+720 LVRKFA
-728 FANNSFDKYV
+728 FLNDSFDKHV
-738 VDGLVNFTAF
+738 VDGAVNFTAF
-748 SVNTTGAVLRKLQT
+748 TVNTTGAVLRKLQT
-762 GKVQTYVVMLLA
+762 GKVQSYIVMLLL

-783 FTRLIY
+783 FTRLIH

>member
-34 DFVGVG
+34 DFIGVG
-40 ILGTAFAISL
+40 ILGTAFGISA
-50 YIFWTVIVQAYDP
+50 YIFWTVIVQTYDP
-63 AFRVAWDFTWIDL
+63 AFRIAWDFTWIDL
-76 GKVPG
+76 GNVPG
-81 IGPLQI
+81 VGPLQI
-87 KMGIVIDNLTAI
+87 KMGVVIDNLTSI

-139 LGIVLSDNFFS
+139 LGIVLADNLFA

-204 HTFSFAEINV
+204 HTFSFEQIYA
-214 NLAAGKFAMSNAWL
+214 NLAAGKFALSNAWL
-228 TAAGLLLFMGCVG
+228 TAAGILLFMGCVG

-279 ARIFVLLTPDALHV
+279 ARIFVMLTPDALHV
-293 IAFIGAFTAFMAAT
+293 IAFVGACTAFMAAT

-337 AYSAA
+337 AYSAS

-367 HHEQDMRWMGGLRK
+367 HHEQDMRWMGALWK
-381 HMPWTFATFTLATL
+381 KMPWTFVTFTLATL

-409 DAILAGAIGFANAEG
+409 DAILAGAIGFAQAEG
-424 GGVYYLIPVLGFFS
+424 GGIYYLIPALGFFS

-465 DDLHS
+465 DNHHQ
-470 AHHAHAAHDAHNDL
+470 AHHVHDAHAAHGDAH
-484 HHAAHEVHEVSWNMR
+484 HGAHEVHEVSWNMR

-506 ALSVFF
+506 ALSVFA
-512 VYSPNPLDGAQGWFM
+512 VYSPDPLDGAKGWFM
-527 KMIKTPATVVGS
+527 KMIPTPATVVGEANP
-539 YQSAV
+539 QM
-544 GSEKLAVGSGQSA
+544 GSLAAGGVTPQLAEVVRTTEVAPPPVAG
-557 VEHQQSAVGSQQ
+557 EHA
-569 PSTKTEHSAL
+569 A
-579 STQHSALGTDH
+579 
-590 SALEPQKSAVG
+590 
-601 SQQPATKTEHSALS
+601 PAAAHGEAKGGHVYS
-615 TQHSALINDRQAEIA
+615 DPRQAEIV
-630 HASHAAHYP
+630 HAGHAAHFT

-646 MVILGISLAG
+646 MVALGICMAF
-656 VVYVFKIIDPDK
+656 VVYVFKIIDPEK
-668 TADAIRPLYLFSL
+668 TARLIRPLYLFSL

-689 YQATF
+689 YEATF
-694 IRASLLLAKM
+694 IKGSMAIARM
-704 LYWFDRNIIDG
+704 LSWFDTNVVDG
-715 IVNGS
+715 IVNGV
-720 ALFVRNIA
+720 ATLVRKFA
-728 FANNSFDKYV
+728 FANDSFDRHV
-738 VDGLVNFTAF
+738 VDGMVNFTAF
-748 SVNTTGAVLRKLQT
+748 TVNTTGAVLKKLQT
-762 GKVQTYVVMLLA
+762 GKVQTYVVMLML
-774 VVFGYFVFY
+774 VLFSYFVFY
-783 FTRLIY
+783 FIRLIY

>member
-50 YIFWTVIVQAYDP
+50 YMFWTVIVQTYDP
-63 AFRVAWDFTWIDL
+63 AFKLAWDFTWIDL
-76 GKVPG
+76 GNVPNV
-81 IGPLQI
+81 GPLKI
-87 KMGIVIDNLTAI
+87 KMGIVIDNLTVI

-122 KNYGRYFAFL
+122 KHYGRFFAYL

-139 LGIVLSDNFFS
+139 LGIVLSDNLFS
-150 IYIFWELVGLS
+150 IYMFWELVGLS

-171 KDSAA
+171 KQSAA
-176 DAQKKAFLANRVGD
+176 DAQKKAFLTNRVGD

-204 HTFSFAEINV
+204 HTFGYQEIFN
-214 NLAAGKFAMSNAWL
+214 NLAAGKFTMSNAWL
-228 TAAGLLLFMGCVG
+228 TAAGVLLFMGCVG
-241 KSAQFPLH
+241 KSAQIPLH

-279 ARIFVLLTPDALHV
+279 ARIFALLTPDALHV
-293 IAFIGAFTAFMAAT
+293 IAFCGALTAFMAAT

-342 LFHLVTHAFF
+342 LFHLLTHAFF

-381 HMPWTFATFTLATL
+381 HMPWTFATFTFATL

-409 DAILAGAIGFANAEG
+409 DAILASAIGFAKVEG
-424 GGVYYLIPVLGFFS
+424 GGIYYIIPVLGFFS

-465 DDLHS
+465 EE
-470 AHHAHAAHDAHNDL
+470 HHGHDAHAAHGAHHGHDDHDAHDE
-484 HHAAHEVHEVSWNMR
+484 HHGVHEVAWNMR

-506 ALSVFF
+506 SLSVFF
-512 VYSPNPLDGAQGWFM
+512 VFSPDPLDGAKGWFM
-527 KMIKTPATVVGS
+527 HMVQTPQTVVGRYVS
-539 YQSAV
+539 EHPKAMVSA
-544 GSEKLAVGSGQSA
+544 EAPLMAEAV
-557 VEHQQSAVGSQQ
+557 Q
-569 PSTKTEHSAL
+569 PEASHAM
-579 STQHSALGTDH
+579 TDASH
-590 SALEPQKSAVG
+590 ANAEPAHAAAGNHGEGPVF
-601 SQQPATKTEHSALS
+601 TDE
-615 TQHSALINDRQAEIA
+615 RQAELA
-630 HASHAAHYP
+630 HGSHAAHYP
-639 AIYISSI
+639 AIIISSI
-646 MVILGISLAG
+646 MVVIGISMAL
-656 VVYVFKIIDPDK
+656 VVFAFRIIDPDR
-668 TADAIRPLYLFSL
+668 TAAAIRPLYLFSY
-681 NKWYWDEI
+681 NKWYWDEM
-689 YQATF
+689 YEATV
-694 IRASLLLAKM
+694 IRFSILLSKALS
-704 LYWFDRNIIDG
+704 WFDAKIVDG
-715 IVNGS
+715 IVNGV
-720 ALFVRNIA
+720 AITTRNFA
-728 FANNSFDKYV
+728 FANGSFDKYV

-748 SVNTTGAVLRKLQT
+748 VVNTTGGILRKFQT
-762 GKVQTYVVMLLA
+762 GKVQTYVVLALLA
-774 VVFGYFVFY
+774 VVGYFIYY
-783 FTRLIY
+783 FTKLIY

>member
-40 ILGTAFAISL
+40 ILGTAFALSA
-50 YIFWTVIVQAYDP
+50 YIFWSVIVQTYDP

-87 KMGIVIDNLTAI
+87 RMGIVIDNLTAI

-139 LGIVLSDNFFS
+139 LGIVLSDNLFS

-171 KDSAA
+171 KESAA

-204 HTFSFAEINV
+204 HTFSFSEIYA

-249 IWLPDAMEGPTPVSA
+249 VWLPDAMEGPTPVSA

-424 GGVYYLIPVLGFFS
+424 GGIYYLIPVLGFFS

-465 DDLHS
+465 DDHHS
-470 AHHAHAAHDAHNDL
+470 AHHAHGAEDG
-484 HHAAHEVHEVSWNMR
+484 HHTAHEVHEVSWNMR

-527 KMIKTPATVVGS
+527 KMIKTPETVVAK
-539 YQSAV
+539 Y
-544 GSEKLAVGSGQSA
+544 K
-557 VEHQQSAVGSQQ
+557 VESI
-569 PSTKTEHSAL
+569 EHSAL
-579 STQHSALGTDH
+579 STQHSAH
-590 SALEPQKSAVG
+590 S
-601 SQQPATKTEHSALS
+601 PA
-615 TQHSALINDRQAEIA
+615 DPRQAEIA
-630 HASHAAHYP
+630 HEAHLAHFP

-646 MVILGISLAG
+646 MVVLGISLAG
-656 VVYVFKIIDPDK
+656 IVFVFKIIDPDK
-668 TADAIRPLYLFSL
+668 TAEAIRPLYLFSL

-689 YQATF
+689 YEATF
-694 IRASLLLAKM
+694 IRGSVLLSKILS
-704 LYWFDRNIIDG
+704 WFDTNIIDG
-715 IVNGS
+715 IVNGV
-720 ALFVRNIA
+720 ALVVKNVA

-762 GKVQTYVVMLLA
+762 GKVQTYIVMLLA

>member
-9 IVVLL
+9 IAVLL

-19 FVILIFFNRRLPRRG
+19 FVILIFFNKRLPGRG
-34 DFVGVG
+34 DFIGVG
-40 ILGTAFAISL
+40 ILGTTFALSL
-50 YIFWTVIVQAYDP
+50 YIFWSVVVQAYDP
-63 AFRVAWDFTWIDL
+63 AFRVAWDFTWIDF
-76 GKVPG
+76 GDVPG
-81 IGPLQI
+81 VGPLQI

-99 MLAMVTLISLLVHL
+99 MLAMVTLISFLVHL

-122 KNYGRYFAFL
+122 KHYGRFFAYL

-139 LGIVLSDNFFS
+139 LGIVLSDNLFS

-161 SYLLIGFFFE
+161 SYLLIGFYFE

-204 HTFSFAEINV
+204 HTFNYQEIFQ
-214 NLAAGKFAMSNAWL
+214 NLAAGKFGMSETWL
-228 TAAGLLLFMGCVG
+228 TAAGILLFMGCIG

-249 IWLPDAMEGPTPVSA
+249 VWLPDAMEGPTPVSA

-279 ARIFVLLTPDALHV
+279 ARIFVLLTADALHV
-293 IAFIGAFTAFMAAT
+293 IAFIGAITAFMAAT
-307 IAITQNDIKRVL
+307 IAITQHDIKRVL

-381 HMPWTFATFTLATL
+381 NMPWTFATFTIATL
-395 ALAGLPLTSGFMSK
+395 ALAGLPLTSGFLSK

-424 GGVYYLIPVLGFFS
+424 GGIYYLIPFLGFFS

-465 DDLHS
+465 DDQ
-470 AHHAHAAHDAHNDL
+470 HHGHDAHSSHGHDD
-484 HHAAHEVHEVSWNMR
+484 HHQEAHGVHEVAWNMR
-499 APLVILA
+499 APLVVLA
-506 ALSVFF
+506 ALSIFA
-512 VYSPNPLDGAQGWFM
+512 VYSPDPLDGAKGWFM
-527 KMIKTPATVVGS
+527 SMLPTPETVVGS
-539 YQSAV
+539 SQGAADHATSSADFHASHLLAEAV
-544 GSEKLAVGSGQSA
+544 PAGAHGAETDAHHEGVASETLHGEDAHGSAHGEGHGHEFAD
-557 VEHQQSAVGSQQ
+557 
-569 PSTKTEHSAL
+569 P
-579 STQHSALGTDH
+579 
-590 SALEPQKSAVG
+590 
-601 SQQPATKTEHSALS
+601 
-615 TQHSALINDRQAEIA
+615 RQAAIA
-630 HASHAAHYP
+630 HAAHEAHNP
-639 AIYISSI
+639 AIMISSL
-646 MVILGISLAG
+646 MVVLGISLALI
-656 VVYVFKIIDPDK
+656 VYVFRVIDPDK
-668 TADAIRPLYLFSL
+668 TARAIRPLYLFSF

-694 IRASLLLAKM
+694 IKGSIVISKVFS
-704 LYWFDRNIIDG
+704 WFDTNVVDG
-715 IVNGS
+715 MVNGVG
-720 ALFVRNIA
+720 ALTRKVG
-728 FANNSFDKYV
+728 FASGGFDKYV
-738 VDGLVNFTAF
+738 VDGAVNFTAF
-748 SVNTTGAVLRKLQT
+748 FVNTTGAVLRKFQT
-762 GKVQTYVVMLLA
+762 GKVQTYVVFLMLA
-774 VVFGYFVFY
+774 VIGYFIYY
-783 FTRLIY
+783 FTQLIY